1 MLDAVCSV
9 PLFGFLVLE
18 SVGLTESSPN
28 TSSSTNIPKSEI
40 RSGVTGSQC
49 RDSKRKSVAMFVQYK
64 QGSEDYL
71 VWLFFAT
78 YLDNYSAY
86 LHTRTS
92 CTAARRYHHSRR

>member
-9 PLFGFLVLE
+9 PPFGFLVLE
-18 SVGLTESSPN
+18 SIGLTESSPN
-28 TSSSTNIPKSEI
+28 TSSSINIPDQ
-40 RSGVTGSQC
+40 RYGVTGSQC
-49 RDSKRKSVAMFVQYK
+49 RDSKRKGVAMFVQYK

-78 YLDNYSAY
+78 YLDNYCAY

-92 CTAARRYHHSRR
+92 CTAATRYHHSRR